1 MAKTNEGFAMPNDI
15 LVLRMVIDSCANDNL
30 KVCFNALSDDDLVK
44 LLVDIDSQQLSQL
57 LADFTTICSNA
68 MRTVVERHSY
78 QGQAIA
84 NTLPI

>member
-1 MAKTNEGFAMPNDI
+1 MPNDI
-15 LVLRMVIDSCANDNL
+15 LVLRMVIDSLANDNL
-30 KVCFNALSDDDLVK
+30 KLCFNALSDDDLVR
-44 LLVDIDSQQLSQL
+44 LIGDIDGSLSQL
-57 LADFTTICSNA
+57 LADFTTICSHA

>member
-1 MAKTNEGFAMPNDI
+1 MPNDI

-44 LLVDIDSQQLSQL
+44 LLGDIDSQQLSQL
-57 LADFTTICSNA
+57 LADFTTICSHA

>member
-1 MAKTNEGFAMPNDI
+1 MPNDI

-68 MRTVVERHSY
+68 MRTVVERRSY